1 MLSRRT
7 LLLGSAALAVSGCAG
22 TGTVDWAQVQAKWNE
37 YVDSVTALV
46 AKGCNITM
54 GFIPTVT
61 SIAAAVAAIY
71 GPAASATVGSII
83 GSVAVVA
90 NALCSAIP
98 PTPPANLSARLRAAT
113 PAHPTVVGTI
123 TVNGQ
128 IISVSGYG
136 TRYGVK
142 RRHYGNVRKL
152 AAKYNR

>member
-1 MLSRRT
+1 MLNRRT
-7 LLLGSAALAVSGCAG
+7 LLLGSAALTVSGCSS
-22 TGTVDWAQVQAKWNE
+22 TGTVDWTQVQEQWVKF
-37 YVDSVTALV
+37 VDEVTSLV
-46 AKGCNITM
+46 AKGCNITQ
-54 GFIPTVT
+54 GFIPTVG
-61 SIAAAVAAIY
+61 SIIAVAQQIY
-71 GPAASATVGSII
+71 PAAGTAVASII
-83 GSVAVVA
+83 GSVVVVA

-98 PTPPANLSARLRAAT
+98 PTPPASLTARLRAAT